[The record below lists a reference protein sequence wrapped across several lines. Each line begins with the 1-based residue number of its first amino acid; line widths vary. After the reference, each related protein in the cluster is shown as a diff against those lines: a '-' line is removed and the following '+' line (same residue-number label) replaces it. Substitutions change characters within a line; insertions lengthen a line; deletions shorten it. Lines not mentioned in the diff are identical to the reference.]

1 MTETKQKKDMH
12 LTDEGKKS
20 ILWDRVLDSLER
32 VWCLRRPIQSEAQ
45 EASTSPFSFTF
56 FRLRKETPMK
66 TKILLSLVVGLATS
80 LLITGCGGGGD
91 SLATPA
97 QVVTQTPK
105 LALSITSATSN
116 GEGSVS
122 GTWTGNV
129 TGVTGSATYACPSG
143 SVAAAVSVTGSA
155 FNATPTSELPA
166 STTCI
171 AAVTL
176 TATGVAPA
184 TTEVT
189 VATLAPWYKA
199 VAIMPAG
206 TKVFTQQ
213 VPVGCTNQSQACWR
227 ESLLSGLLKV
237 SGPGQPLF
245 GRPTYVIPL
254 QNRNTS
260 FGGTGLYQIVTVYA
274 DDFSPVD
281 KGSLT
286 GGSVGRFEW
295 VIVTSAGTISYY
307 PQVNGCSLWAYRA
320 DANGF
325 TSLQSPCTP

>member
-1 MTETKQKKDMH
+1 MH

-66 TKILLSLVVGLATS
+66 TKILLSLVVGLAIS
-80 LLITGCGGGGD
+80 LLITGCGGGSD

-143 SVAAAVSVTGSA
+143 SVAAAVSVTGNA

-166 STTCI
+166 STTCT

-206 TKVFTQQ
+206 TKAFTQQ

-245 GRPTYVIPL
+245 GRPTYSIPI
-254 QNRNTS
+254 QGRD
-260 FGGTGLYQIVTVYA
+260 GYYKVVTVYA

-281 KGSLT
+281 NGTLT
-286 GGSVGRFEW
+286 GGNGGRIEW
-295 VIVTSAGTISYY
+295 IVVTSAGSYRY
-307 PQVNGCSLWAYRA
+307 LPSFNICSLWAYRA
-320 DANGF
+320 EANGYNGWEVPCP
-325 TSLQSPCTP
+325 SP